1 MTGIS
6 SDDLY
11 NEDMERII
19 ENRKT
24 ARRIEMDSLIEEI
37 KPPAFAQ
44 FILDKTQEFFP
55 VRNYNR
61 AIKPPTGYFGDKF
74 GILPESIKE
83 LFLHITSAAD
93 AAAKPTEQ
101 HIELEQT
108 TVKGLL
114 NLSNTKEANKN
125 RISEAVAQDPKMKII
140 DSKCAEVLG
149 KLEDSGK

>member
-1 MTGIS
+1 
-6 SDDLY
+6 
-11 NEDMERII
+11 MEHVI

-24 ARRIEMDSLIEEI
+24 ARRIEMDSVIEEV

-55 VRNYNR
+55 ERNYNR
-61 AIKPPTGYFGDKF
+61 AIKPPTDYFGEKF
-74 GILPESIKE
+74 DILPESIKKH
-83 LFLHITSAAD
+83 FLRVTSAAD

-114 NLSNTKEANKN
+114 HISNTKEANKN
-125 RISEAVAQDPKMKII
+125 RISEAVAQDAKMKII
-140 DSKCAEVLG
+140 DSKCAEVLD
-149 KLEDSGK
+149 KLEGSGKDKEK